1 MAKIVDQHGN
11 PIDQSVLK
19 EPQTSRVATLQNE
32 YLTSNLDGLTPARLA
47 ATLRNADNGDLM
59 AQHRLFADMEERDA
73 HLFAEMSKRKLALL
87 GLDWS
92 IEPPRNATA
101 AEKAHAEW
109 LTEVLTDA
117 VDPIEDLIL
126 ALMDGVGHGFAPVE
140 LEWRQEGSELLPAFL
155 PRPQEW
161 FRLDQQRREIRLRDM
176 SADGAPL
183 AAFGWVF
190 HTHGKAKTGYNARL
204 GIHRVLSWPFLYK
217 CYAIGD
223 FAEFLE
229 TFGLPII
236 LGKYFNG
243 ASKEEKASLM
253 RAVTALGHDARAIM
267 PQDMQLE
274 VQKITGG
281 GDSTPH
287 LAMVDWAERS
297 ESKAILG
304 QTMSAESKS
313 SGLGSGNAD
322 LHREVRE
329 DIMQADAREIAGTI
343 TRDLLYPLIA
353 LNRGNIDGLRRC
365 PRLVFDTG
373 EAEDIKLLA
382 DSLPKLVGVGMRIK
396 TEWAHEKLRIPMG
409 DDQEPILVV
418 SAPANVLAPE
428 LRPEPGKQTPVT
440 PKPQTGSA
448 LPSVEMVALSANVLP
463 ESDPGQAALNTALA
477 SLPAGAIDA
486 AMRVLIKPALTAIAD
501 GATPDEAADA
511 LLTAFPELD
520 DSALQELLA
529 RAIFI
534 SDIWG
539 RLSAHDA

>member
-1 MAKIVDQHGN
+1 MSKFVDQYGN
-11 PIDQSVLK
+11 PIDRSVLK
-19 EPQTSRVATLQNE
+19 ETQTSRVASLQNE
-32 YLTSNLDGLTPARLA
+32 YLTNHLDGLTPSRLA
-47 ATLRNADNGDLM
+47 ATLRNADNGDLI
-59 AQHRLFADMEERDA
+59 AQHRLFSDMEERDA
-73 HLFAEMSKRKLALL
+73 HLAAEMAKRKLALL

-92 IEPPRNATA
+92 IEPPRNASA

-140 LEWRQEGSELLPAFL
+140 LEWRDEGGELLPSFH

-161 FRLDQQRREIRLRDM
+161 FQLDQLRREIRLRDM
-176 SADGAPL
+176 SVDGAPL
-183 AAFGWVF
+183 APFGWVF
-190 HTHGKAKTGYNARL
+190 HTHGKAKTGYAARMGL
-204 GIHRVLSWPFLYK
+204 HRTLVWPFLYK

-236 LGKYFNG
+236 LGKYFSG
-243 ASKEEKASLM
+243 ANDEEKASLM

-267 PQDMQLE
+267 PQDMSLE
-274 VQKITGG
+274 IQKITGG

-322 LHREVRE
+322 LHREVRH
-329 DIMQADAREIAGTI
+329 DILKADAREIAGTL

-365 PRLVFDTG
+365 PRFVFDTG
-373 EAEDIKLLA
+373 EAEDIKLFA
-382 DSLPKLVGVGMRIK
+382 DALPKLIGVGMEIPVD
-396 TEWAHEKLRIPMG
+396 WAHDKLRIPQRSN
-409 DDQEPILVV
+409 DQEKILRVA
-418 SAPANVLAPE
+418 APANVLNPE
-428 LRPEPGKQTPVT
+428 LRPEPGKSTPADKAVL
-440 PKPQTGSA
+440 A
-448 LPSVEMVALSANVLP
+448 ALSAESSERSVAENDALEELASSMADEWQPVIEPLVNPIQRLAQECKTLDEFRERLP
-463 ESDPGQAALNTALA
+463 E
-477 SLPAGAIDA
+477 AIEQMD
-486 AMRVLIKPALTAIAD
+486 
-501 GATPDEAADA
+501 ADA
-511 LLTAFPELD
+511 L
-520 DSALQELLA
+520 SGLLA
-529 RAIFI
+529 EGLFAAYISGRAVP
-534 SDIWG
+534 G
-539 RLSAHDA
+539 KMVE